1 MGQAICNFHQNK
13 IQSNKN
19 YDKRDFLNNYLE
31 DNDLVEYLIDMIFA
45 QEFASKN
52 RSIII
57 ERICSELGVEF
68 NNKNTN
74 KKYYD

>member
-74 KKYYD
+74 NKYYD